1 MKTIDNFEFPSLQKL
16 LSLNFS
22 NPELKPFTCKFCNLS
37 FKSQRALGAHGKG
50 CKKKNIIIETA
61 VNNVK
66 ENSD

>member
-1 MKTIDNFEFPSLQKL
+1 
-16 LSLNFS
+16 
-22 NPELKPFTCKFCNLS
+22 LKPFTCKFCNLS

-61 VNNVK
+61 INNVK